1 MHRRFAS
8 IDLLLVSATV
18 DACLVAASGL
28 DGGATTLALLAGL
41 CYGVM
46 CAITLPRTYG
56 STRVCFAGTSSA
68 ATRPNGTGCPDRAT
82 GLHRVRIVLGR
93 SRR

>member
-41 CYGVM
+41 CYGVIM
-46 CAITLPRTYG
+46 RAITRPSRH
-56 STRVCFAGTSSA
+56 RSA
-68 ATRPNGTGCPDRAT
+68 PATFGAQDLDPGAPQTT
-82 GLHRVRIVLGR
+82 
-93 SRR
+93 